1 MATKLIPP
9 PDIQKEEVSDGNG
22 AVMGFFDHIDE
33 LRVRLLRTVLGLA
46 VGMIVS
52 LIVASPVVK
61 YIAASAI
68 TSNITLQA
76 ISPTENITIF
86 FRVTLMLGAMLASP
100 YMTWQVL
107 GFIVPGLTSIEKRWL
122 LRAIPATTVLF
133 VIGVL
138 FTWFLLMP
146 AYISFLA
153 GFQADVIKPI
163 WTGDNYFGFVTS
175 VLFWHGAAFETPIV
189 FYALARIG
197 ILNANKMLKF
207 WRHAVVASAVFAGV
221 IAPTYDP
228 MTMIVITIV
237 LFTLYMLSVAL
248 VAFGVPNGWERKKKV

>member
-9 PDIQKEEVSDGNG
+9 PDVPKEELADGEG
-22 AVMGFFDHIDE
+22 AVMGFFDHLEE
-33 LRVRLLRTVLGLA
+33 LRVRLFRTVLGLA
-46 VGMIVS
+46 GGMIVS

-61 YIAASAI
+61 YIAASASA
-68 TSNITLQA
+68 SNISLQA

-107 GFIVPGLTSIEKRWL
+107 GFITPGLTRNEKRWL
-122 LRAIPATTVLF
+122 IRAIPATTGLF
-133 VIGVL
+133 VIGVA
-138 FTWFLLMP
+138 FTWLLLMP
-146 AYISFLA
+146 AYITFLA

-175 VLFWHGAAFETPIV
+175 VLFWHGVAFETPVV
-189 FYALARIG
+189 FYILARVG
-197 ILNANKMLKF
+197 IVNANKMMKY
-207 WRHAVVASAVFAGV
+207 WRHAVVASAVFAGF

-228 MTMIVITIV
+228 LTMIVITIV
-237 LFTLYMLSVAL
+237 LFTLYLLSVAL
-248 VAFGVPNGWERKKKV
+248 VAFGVPNGWERKKKA